1 MGDRL
6 QLSLEPNLGGI
17 CSAGVGVEDVRTD
30 RDEGLEGLGYIPGKG
45 NKVVQSRQGRS
56 LPNLSEE

>member
-1 MGDRL
+1 MGDRF

-17 CSAGVGVEDVRTD
+17 CSAGVGVEDIRTG

-45 NKVVQSRQGRS
+45 NKVVQSCQGRS